1 MAKYRKLGRT
11 SNQRKALLRNQVTQL
26 LYHGKIRTT
35 EAKAKEIRKIAE
47 GLIALGVKEKD
58 NFEVVKVQAKV
69 AKKDAEGKRVKEVV
83 DGKKV
88 TVYETVEKEIKKGSW
103 INLVNPSENEIKKV
117 CESVEIQE
125 DFIRDAL
132 DFEEKARIDNEEDD
146 GTILFVVD
154 VPIIEK
160 NEENDVY
167 TTMPLGMIVVRDD
180 YFITVSLRKNKVIED
195 FEKMKIK
202 NFQTYKKSKLIFQM
216 LYLNSSYYLTYLK
229 QINKETEIAEYI
241 LKKSMKN
248 KELLKLLSLEKSL
261 VYFTTSLKSN
271 ELVMEKTLR
280 GKIIKLYEED
290 EDILEDAITE
300 NKQAIEMAKIY
311 SDILTGTMDAYA
323 SIISNN
329 LNGVMKFLTSITIV
343 LAVPTMVSSFW
354 GMNVNIPFQNSKFG
368 FPIMILISVALTLIV
383 TWWLKRKD
391 MLD

>member
-1 MAKYRKLGRT
+1 ML
-11 SNQRKALLRNQVTQL
+11 
-26 LYHGKIRTT
+26 KIYNTDINT
-35 EAKAKEIRKIAE
+35 NKMEEIKE
-47 GLIALGVKEKD
+47 
-58 NFEVVKVQAKV
+58 F
-69 AKKDAEGKRVKEVV
+69 
-83 DGKKV
+83 
-88 TVYETVEKEIKKGSW
+88 KKGSW
-103 INLVNPSENEIKKV
+103 INLVNPSEAEIKKV
-117 CESVEIQE
+117 CENLCIQE
-125 DFIRDAL
+125 EFIRDAL
-132 DFEEKARIDNEEDD
+132 DFEEKARIDKEDDD

-180 YFITVSLRKNKVIED
+180 FFITVSLRKNKVIED
-195 FEKMKIK
+195 FAKIK
-202 NFQTYKKSKLIFQM
+202 IKDFQTYKKSKLIFQI

-229 QINKETEIAEYI
+229 HINKETEIAEYI
-241 LKKSMKN
+241 LKNSMRN

-271 ELVMEKTLR
+271 ELVMERTLR

-311 SDILTGTMDAYA
+311 SDILNGTMDAYA

-354 GMNVNIPFQNSKFG
+354 GMNVILPFQDNRYG
-368 FPIMILISVALTLIV
+368 FPIMLIISIILTLIV

-391 MLD
+391 MLN